1 MFHSSWEKNEPVE
14 FQLWKGEVI
23 RGFDEGLLDMCV
35 GEKRKLTVP
44 SNLAKHFNGNKIPAP
59 EDSVLTYET
68 ELLKIEKGT
77 HPMVETFRETD
88 VNSDKLLSPEELI
101 TYIKNR
107 IDKRKIEGKDIE

>member
-1 MFHSSWEKNEPVE
+1 HSSWEKNEPIE
-14 FQLWKGEVI
+14 FQLRKGKAI

-35 GEKRKLTVP
+35 GEKRKLTMP

-59 EDSVLTYET
+59 EDSILIYEI

-88 VNSDKLLSPEELI
+88 VNADKLISQEEMI

-107 IDKRKIEGKDIE
+107 IDRRKAEGKDMD